1 MQSLVPSDPP
11 VQTLVLT
18 GRRRAGR
25 QVRFDPHA
33 ESLAAGGAGAQPA
46 LLFCTDAGVLATC
59 AAAPGSGERSAGGG
73 GGALGTRALY
83 EEAASGIPTFDVE
96 AAGGRDIFAG
106 TEQECLV
113 FIRRPA
119 A

>member
-1 MQSLVPSDPP
+1 M
-11 VQTLVLT
+11 
-18 GRRRAGR
+18 
-25 QVRFDPHA
+25 RFDPHA

-46 LLFCTDAGVLATC
+46 LLFCTDGGVLATC
-59 AAAPGSGERSAGGG
+59 AAAPGSSAHSAGGG
-73 GGALGTRALY
+73 CALGTRALY

-96 AAGGRDIFAG
+96 AAGGLDIFAG

-113 FIRRPA
+113 YIRRPA

>member
-1 MQSLVPSDPP
+1 M
-11 VQTLVLT
+11 
-18 GRRRAGR
+18 
-25 QVRFDPHA
+25 RFDPHA

-59 AAAPGSGERSAGGG
+59 AAAPGNGERSAGGG
-73 GGALGTRALY
+73 NGALGTRALY

-96 AAGGRDIFAG
+96 AAGGQDIFAG